1 MLEAHAGEEELAEEA
16 ELAQVDEMMVMSYMA
31 VPKEKTLRQRTKFF
45 AEVGFLG
52 LQHLLQ
58 DAQGVDFI

>member
-1 MLEAHAGEEELAEEA
+1 MLEAHAGDEELAEEA

-31 VPKEKTLRQRTKFF
+31 VPKEKTLRQREKLF
-45 AEVGFLG
+45 EGVGFRD

-58 DAQGVDFI
+58 DAQGVDFV